1 MKKLFVLLLV
11 GAVHWANAQG
21 YTELNKLLHRLEQEQ
36 KINRETELHYDLQ
49 GKKFL
54 LVKDFPDKTERKVL
68 EIRED
73 NMIQVI
79 DLEDNKS
86 TNKTTS
92 KIYTGDVVRK
102 DFVVSVRADK
112 LEGQKIGMPLTYL
125 YHLTFKGG
133 IWYLIDANT
142 GDRWIDTNDLN
153 KKPIEE
159 KLSKKEQRKLEK
171 LQKRQ
176 NKNRE

>member
-1 MKKLFVLLLV
+1 MKKLFALLLV

-36 KINRETELHYDLQ
+36 KINRETELHYDLN

-54 LVKDFPDKTERKVL
+54 FLKDFPEKTERKIL
-68 EIRED
+68 EINEKEIRL
-73 NMIQVI
+73 I
-79 DLEDNKS
+79 DLVDDKG
-86 TNKTTS
+86 TNKTAS
-92 KIYTGDVVRK
+92 QIYTGDVMRK

>member
-1 MKKLFVLLLV
+1 MKKLFALLLV
-11 GAVHWANAQG
+11 GTVHWANAQG

-36 KINRETELHYDLQ
+36 KINRETELHYDLN

-54 LVKDFPDKTERKVL
+54 FLKDFPEKTERKIL
-68 EIRED
+68 EINEKEIRL
-73 NMIQVI
+73 I
-79 DLEDNKS
+79 DLVDDKG
-86 TNKTTS
+86 TNKTAS
-92 KIYTGDVVRK
+92 QIYTGDVMRK

>member
-1 MKKLFVLLLV
+1 MKKLFALLLV

-36 KINRETELHYDLQ
+36 KINRETELHYDLN

-54 LVKDFPDKTERKVL
+54 FLKDFPEKTERKIL
-68 EIRED
+68 EINENEIRL
-73 NMIQVI
+73 I
-79 DLEDNKS
+79 DLVDDKG
-86 TNKTTS
+86 TNKTAS
-92 KIYTGDVVRK
+92 QIYTGDVMRK

-112 LEGQKIGMPLTYL
+112 LEGQKLRMPLTYL

>member
-1 MKKLFVLLLV
+1 MKKLFALFLV

-21 YTELNKLLHRLEQEQ
+21 YVELNKLLHRLEQEQ
-36 KINRETELHYDLQ
+36 KINKETELHYDLR

-54 LVKDFPDKTERKVL
+54 FVKDFPEKTERKIL
-68 EIRED
+68 EIGEE
-73 NMIQVI
+73 NNIQLI

-92 KIYTGDVVRK
+92 KIYTGDVLRK

-112 LEGQKIGMPLTYL
+112 LEGQKIGIPLTYL
-125 YHLTFKGG
+125 YHLTFKAG

-142 GDRWIDTNDLN
+142 GNRWIDTNDLN

-159 KLSKKEQRKLEK
+159 KLSKKERRKLEK
-171 LQKRQ
+171 LY
-176 NKNRE
+176 KN

>member
-1 MKKLFVLLLV
+1 MKKLFALLLV
-11 GAVHWANAQG
+11 GTVHWANAQG

-36 KINRETELHYDLQ
+36 KINRETELHYDLND
-49 GKKFL
+49 KKFL
-54 LVKDFPDKTERKVL
+54 FLKDFPEKTERKIL
-68 EIRED
+68 EINEKEIRL
-73 NMIQVI
+73 I
-79 DLEDNKS
+79 DLVDDKG
-86 TNKTTS
+86 TNKTAS
-92 KIYTGDVVRK
+92 QIYTGDVMRK

-171 LQKRQ
+171 FQKRQ